1 MIRKLLLTLTM
12 LLLQI
17 GVSSAQQPKKIVAAV
32 SADASGLAINGYDPV
47 AYFVLGKATKG
58 QPEFKSE
65 YQGAKFLFASAEYK
79 ATFEADPG
87 KYAPQFGGYC
97 AWAVG
102 NGYTAPTDPE
112 AWKIVNGKLYLNY
125 NKDIQKRW
133 SSDESA
139 LIHKGE
145 QNWPA
150 LHR

>member
-1 MIRKLLLTLTM
+1 MIKKILLMLTM
-12 LLLQI
+12 VLLQL
-17 GVSSAQQPKKIVAAV
+17 GVAAAQQPNKVVAAV
-32 SADASGLAINGYDPV
+32 SADASGLAIKGYDPV
-47 AYFVLGKATKG
+47 AYFTLGKATKG

-65 YQGAKFLFASAEYK
+65 FQGAKFLFASAENK
-79 ATFEADPG
+79 ASFDADPG

-139 LIHKGE
+139 LIRKGD